1 MVSFG
6 EILDSSRMKTT
17 KIIIVLLSF
26 LAINVKAEVRLP
38 KIFSSNMVLQQGIE
52 IPVWGWANAE
62 EEVSITFNGVSVR
75 TQADANGKWLVRL
88 PSQDY
93 GGPFILTVQGTNQI
107 VFSNVMIGEV
117 WICSG
122 QSNMEWPLINAKNG
136 EKEVTEANYPTIR
149 LFSIPK
155 RVAQFPEEDIESGEW
170 LECSPETVPNF
181 SAVGYFF
188 GRDVQSALNV
198 PIGLIHTSWGG
209 TVAETWISPQMIQSD
224 PDFKKPLVELQ
235 QLNLA
240 EYRKQKET
248 EIRKILGG
256 EIPTEDAG
264 IKDGKAVYS
273 EPDMNDSDW
282 STIQSPGLWEDQGYI
297 DIDGVAWYRKELNL
311 TNEQAEAS
319 MSLHLGKVDDADITF
334 LNGIEIGET
343 NQYDKERVYTFDKK
357 YLKPGKNM
365 IVVRVDD
372 TGGGGGMYGNPE
384 DQFVAIGKEKIDLS
398 GDWKFKVSKAVL
410 QSVDLGPNSYPTL
423 LYNGMIHP
431 LVPYGIRGA
440 IWYQGES
447 NEDRAVQYRRV
458 FRNLITD
465 WRTQWKQGDFPF
477 LYVSLANFRA
487 AEFQPVESKWAELRE
502 AQAMALGLPNTGMAS
517 SIDIGNANDIHPRN
531 KQDVGKR
538 LALNALKVAYGKY
551 VVHSGPM
558 FQSVEFKEGKAYVT
572 FTEVG
577 SGLAV
582 KDKYGYVKS
591 FAMAGSDHKF
601 HWAKARIIS
610 KNTVEVSSAYVTDPM
625 AVRFGWAD
633 NPDDLNLYNLEELPA
648 VPFRTDNWP
657 GITK

>member
-62 EEVSITFNGVSVR
+62 EEVSVTFNGVSVR

-107 VFSNVMIGEV
+107 VFSNVLIGEV

-149 LFSIPK
+149 LFSVPK

-170 LECSPETVPNF
+170 LECSPEIVPNF

-224 PDFKKPLVELQ
+224 PDFKNPLVELQ

-343 NQYDKERVYTFDKK
+343 NQYDKERVYTIDKK

-502 AQAMALGLPNTGMAS
+502 AQAMALGLLNTGMAS
-517 SIDIGNANDIHPRN
+517 SIDIGIANDIHPRN

-538 LALNALKVAYGKY
+538 LALNAMKVAYGKD

-572 FTEVG
+572 FTEVR

-610 KNTVEVSSAYVTDPM
+610 KNTVEVSSAYITDPM

-633 NPDDLNLYNLEELPA
+633 NPDDLNLYNLDELPA